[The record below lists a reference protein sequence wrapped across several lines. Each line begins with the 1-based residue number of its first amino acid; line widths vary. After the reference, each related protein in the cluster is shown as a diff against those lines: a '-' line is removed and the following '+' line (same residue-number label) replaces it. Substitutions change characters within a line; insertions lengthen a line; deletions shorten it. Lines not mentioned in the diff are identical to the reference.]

1 MAKRDLPKA
10 KINLKNLRKALSVFG
25 YVSPVNKI
33 LFFLGLLFLSG
44 TAITSIL
51 FPKFTGD
58 LINAKSLSIE
68 EINSAGAIFIYLFLA
83 QAIFSF
89 LRVVFFVKVTED
101 MVYNLRMKLYE
112 RVISKPLEFFTENR
126 MGDINSRFGADLSQI
141 QDAFTT
147 NIAFFLR
154 QLLIIVLGI
163 IAIFWTSF
171 ELAKLMLITIPVVM
185 IVAVVFGRFIRRI
198 SKNVQDKTAETNT
211 IVEET
216 LQGIMSVKSF
226 ANEAFE
232 LLRFGTSSQAV
243 KKLGVKR
250 GILRGA
256 FSSFIII
263 CLFGAIVL
271 LIWKAMQMVNQGLM
285 SDGEAIQFLM
295 YTLFVGGS
303 IGGIA
308 EQYLQIQKGIGSIDR
323 VMDIIS
329 EDIEEVEV
337 EDREIEKELNGDF
350 SFENVNFTYPARKE
364 MQILFDLNFEV
375 KEGEKIALVG
385 SSGAGKST
393 IASLL
398 LKFYDI
404 DSGLVKFNGNSIEEI
419 SLYDLRK
426 QIAFVPQ
433 EVLLFGGTIYE
444 NILYGNVKASEEE
457 VKSAAKMAHAAEFI
471 ESFPEGYKTV
481 VGDRGIKLSGGQ
493 RQRIAI
499 ARAMLKNPKIL
510 ILDEATS
517 SLDSESE
524 QKVQLAIENLMK
536 GRTALIIAH
545 RLGTIKD
552 CDAIFVLSEGRVI
565 EKGTYTEL
573 LAKDG
578 TFSRLHDLQTNLKS
592 Q

>member
-10 KINLKNLRKALSVFG
+10 KMNLANLRKAFSVFG
-25 YVSPVNKI
+25 FVSPGNKI
-33 LFFLGLLFLSG
+33 LFILGLIFLSG

-58 LINAKSLSIE
+58 LINAKSLSID
-68 EINSAGAIFIYLFLA
+68 EINAAGVIFIYLFLA
-83 QAIFSF
+83 QAVFSF
-89 LRVVFFVKVTED
+89 LRVVLFVKVTED
-101 MVYNLRMKLYE
+101 MVYNLRTKLYE

-126 MGDINSRFGADLSQI
+126 IGDINSRFGADLGQI

-147 NIAFFLR
+147 NVAFFIR
-154 QLLIIVLGI
+154 QLLIIILGI
-163 IAIFWTSF
+163 GAIFWTSF

-185 IVAVVFGRFIRRI
+185 IVAVVFGRFIRKI
-198 SKNVQDKTAETNT
+198 SKNVQDITAETNT

-216 LQGIMSVKSF
+216 VQGIMSVKSF
-226 ANEAFE
+226 ANEAYE
-232 LLRFGTSSQAV
+232 LMRFGTSSDAV

-285 SDGEAIQFLM
+285 TDGEAIQFLM

-323 VMDIIS
+323 VLDIIG
-329 EDIEEVEV
+329 EDVEDVEV
-337 EDREIEKELNGDF
+337 EDRPIEKKLNGTF
-350 SFENVNFTYPARKE
+350 AFKNVDFTYPARKE
-364 MQILFDLNFEV
+364 MQILHDLSFEV
-375 KEGEKIALVG
+375 NEGEKIALVG

-393 IASLL
+393 VASLL
-398 LKFYDI
+398 LKFYDV
-404 DSGLVKFNGNSIEEI
+404 DSGEVRFNGDSIDDI
-419 SLYDLRK
+419 PLYDLRK

-444 NILYGNVKASEEE
+444 NILYGDVKASEED
-457 VKSAAKMAHAAEFI
+457 VKKAAQMANAAQFI
-471 ESFPEGYKTV
+471 ESFPEGYETV

-524 QKVQLAIENLMK
+524 QLVQMALENLME

-545 RLGTIKD
+545 RLGTIKN
-552 CDAIFVLSEGRVI
+552 CDSILVLSEGKVVER
-565 EKGTYTEL
+565 GTYQEL
-573 LAKDG
+573 IDKDG
-578 TFSRLHDLQTNLKS
+578 MFSRLHDLQTNLQS